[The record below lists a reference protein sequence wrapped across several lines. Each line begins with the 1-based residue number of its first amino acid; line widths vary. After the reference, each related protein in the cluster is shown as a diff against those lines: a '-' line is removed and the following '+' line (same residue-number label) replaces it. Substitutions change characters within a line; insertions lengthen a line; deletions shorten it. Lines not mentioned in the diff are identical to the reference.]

1 MIINLLQMEINISN
15 LKSLGI
21 YNEINLHNNKKR
33 KNSLQIINK
42 LIYNSKNKNFTE
54 FLQTSKNVLQYK

>member
-1 MIINLLQMEINISN
+1 MEINISN

>member
-1 MIINLLQMEINISN
+1 MEINISN

-54 FLQTSKNVLQYK
+54 FL